1 MIDQSSLEGKV
12 IIAAFDLAASP
23 GWAEISLRD
32 IADAAGCSLADVM
45 DHFEDKAD
53 VLRVFSKHVD
63 RAMLQAAGDV
73 EREQSARDA
82 LFEVIMSRFD
92 LMAPYK
98 VGLKSIV
105 QASPSSSGVA
115 DPSHVRLTLQTQ
127 NKIMQAAGLSAAGVP
142 ALIRQFGLARIYDQV
157 FRVWLN
163 DDDAGMA
170 RTMAA
175 LDKRLRQ
182 GEQTLRTID
191 DVAKSSERVC
201 EQATSFAA
209 RLIAAMRAAA
219 SQASN
224 GQSTTGEA
232 ATGQGATGQGATGAP
247 DNGTAGMPTA
257 DENSTKPAD
266 GKASD
271 ANAGPGPAPG
281 TAPA

>member
-23 GWAEISLRD
+23 GWPEISLRD

-53 VLRVFSKHVD
+53 VLQVFSKHVD

-105 QASPSSSGVA
+105 QASPSSPGVA
-115 DPSHVRLTLQTQ
+115 DPGHLRLTLQTQ

-191 DVAKSSERVC
+191 DVAKSSERMC

-219 SQASN
+219 SQAAN
-224 GQSTTGEA
+224 GQSATGEA
-232 ATGQGATGQGATGAP
+232 ATGQGATGAP
-247 DNGTAGMPTA
+247 DNGPAGMPTA